1 MLTGKWFPVN
11 LGCHDGKVLRMYR
24 RFVPILLLL
33 AAAIALPGTTTTTKA
48 EEAYTLR
55 IASLAPGGSSWM
67 KVLNAWNTTLQE
79 KTDGKLK
86 LRFYPGGSQG
96 DERDF
101 VRKMRVGQLDGGVI
115 TMTGMSMLVPAMNVL
130 VLPGLLDT
138 YEELDRVRERMADKF
153 EGMFEQEG
161 FKLIGWGDAG
171 KTRLFS
177 VEKIKSPS
185 DIKSMRPWVWK
196 DDPIFIEFYQV
207 IGASAVR
214 LGVPEVYP
222 ALQTRMVDVISSS
235 ALTAVALQWYTR
247 VNYMTAHNSAIIAG
261 GTMLRKD
268 KFDEL
273 PPELQEAFQSTA
285 DRAHE
290 LLNKTIRKDDQKA
303 YEVVVKKG
311 IVPVEAGD
319 AKAEWDATNNKVRD
333 NLTGRMFSKSLVEA
347 VAEASKP

>member
-1 MLTGKWFPVN
+1 
-11 LGCHDGKVLRMYR
+11 MYR
-24 RFVPILLLL
+24 RFVPMLLLL
-33 AAAIALPGTTTTTKA
+33 VAAIAIPGTTTTTKA
-48 EEAYTLR
+48 EETYTLR
-55 IASLAPGGSSWM
+55 IASLAPAGSSWM

-79 KTDGKLK
+79 KTNGKLK
-86 LRFYPGGSQG
+86 MRFYPGGSQG

-130 VLPGLLDT
+130 VLPGFLDT

-161 FKLIGWGDAG
+161 FKLVGWGDAG

-177 VEKIKSPS
+177 VQPIKSPS

-261 GTMLRKD
+261 GTMMRKD

-273 PPELQEAFQSTA
+273 PPELQEVFQSTA

-319 AKAEWDATNNKVRD
+319 AKSEWDATDKKVRD

>member
-1 MLTGKWFPVN
+1 
-11 LGCHDGKVLRMYR
+11 MYR
-24 RFVPILLLL
+24 RFVPILLL
-33 AAAIALPGTTTTTKA
+33 AVAAIALPGTPTKTQA
-48 EEAYTLR
+48 EAAYTFR
-55 IASLAPGGSSWM
+55 IASLAPAGSSWM
-67 KVLNAWNTTLQE
+67 KILNAWNTTLQE
-79 KTDGKLK
+79 KTDGKVK
-86 LRFYPGGSQG
+86 MRFYPGGSQG

-101 VRKMRVGQLDGGVI
+101 VRKMRVGQLDGGVV
-115 TMTGMSMLVPAMNVL
+115 TMTGMSLLVPAMNVL
-130 VLPGLLDT
+130 VLHGFLDT
-138 YEELDRVRERMADKF
+138 YEKLDRVRERMADKF
-153 EGMFEQEG
+153 ESMFEQEG
-161 FKLIGWGDAG
+161 FKLVGWGDAG

-177 VEKIKSPS
+177 VQPIKSPN

-247 VNYMTAHNSAIIAG
+247 VNYMTARNLAIIAG
-261 GTMLRKD
+261 GTMMRKD
-268 KFDEL
+268 KYEEL
-273 PPELQEAFQSTA
+273 PPDLREIFQSTA

-303 YEVVVKKG
+303 YEVVLKKG
-311 IVPVEAGD
+311 IVAVEEGD
-319 AKAEWDATNNKVRD
+319 AKPEWDAVDKKIMD

-347 VAEASKP
+347 VAEAAKP